1 MSTPHDFLDDSVQ
14 LEVDLTELDSFP
26 EQFPSNSPIYKAEG
40 PHYSPISLSPTP
52 SVESSDTPLSPFS
65 QVKYFYNIPKFQTG
79 LDFSQISEL
88 AHRNLACN
96 RHHSV
101 LCKLCSHLSI
111 FSNTPLPKSPKGPE
125 STSQLPTQSLL
136 TTPPALTA
144 SHPHCS
150 TSH

>member
-14 LEVDLTELDSFP
+14 LEVDLTDLDYFP
-26 EQFPSNSPIYKAEG
+26 EEIPSFKPIHQAGEPK
-40 PHYSPISLSPTP
+40 YSPISLSPTA

-65 QVKYFYNIPKFQTG
+65 KVKYFYNIPKFQTS

-111 FSNTPLPKSPKGPE
+111 FPN
-125 STSQLPTQSLL
+125 
-136 TTPPALTA
+136 
-144 SHPHCS
+144 
-150 TSH
+150 